1 MHWEPQTAP
10 PCSSPREQSS
20 PGARV
25 PHTRRGGPH
34 FVETD
39 GRGDEVRVVPDAA
52 SPVRPV
58 RVTEDPLPLEW
69 VVPRRG
75 GRARSPKDCDTYASV
90 QSSYDDLASLAS
102 ERCCDEDPRSPD
114 AALDDAYRRYVAARD
129 APAADADAGAHDLR
143 RVDDAAAGPP
153 RARGGRREPRR
164 RSTCSCACGV
174 RRPCGRA
181 VRLGARKIG
190 DLRYL
195 RKEDYAGVG
204 LDLGDLDMK
213 VQF

>member
-1 MHWEPQTAP
+1 MLVATPKPAGQPLTEAAP
-10 PCSSPREQSS
+10 I
-20 PGARV
+20 
-25 PHTRRGGPH
+25 
-34 FVETD
+34 FVATD
-39 GRGDEVRVVPDAA
+39 GRGDE
-52 SPVRPV
+52 VRPV

-69 VVPRRG
+69 VVPRG
-75 GRARSPKDCDTYASV
+75 GGARSPKDCDTYASA
-90 QSSYDDLASLAS
+90 QSSFDDLASLAS

-129 APAADADAGAHDLR
+129 APARTPTPEPKTFDASTTPPPGLR
-143 RVDDAAAGPP
+143 VHA
-153 RARGGRREPRR
+153 
-164 RSTCSCACGV
+164 
-174 RRPCGRA
+174 RRPAQAATPLDVFLRLRGLDA
-181 VRLGARKIG
+181 HADVLYGLGARKIG

>member
-1 MHWEPQTAP
+1 MLVATPKAAGQPLTEAAP
-10 PCSSPREQSS
+10 I
-20 PGARV
+20 
-25 PHTRRGGPH
+25 
-34 FVETD
+34 FVATD
-39 GRGDEVRVVPDAA
+39 GRGDE
-52 SPVRPV
+52 VRPV
-58 RVTEDPLPLEW
+58 RVTEDPLPIEW

-75 GRARSPKDCDTYASV
+75 GARSPRDCDTYASA
-90 QSSYDDLASLAS
+90 QSSFDDLASLAS

-129 APAADADAGAHDLR
+129 APPRTSTPEPKTFDASTAPPPGLR
-143 RVDDAAAGPP
+143 VHA
-153 RARGGRREPRR
+153 
-164 RSTCSCACGV
+164 
-174 RRPCGRA
+174 RRPAQAATPLDVFLRLRGLDA
-181 VRLGARKIG
+181 HADVLYGLGARKIG

>member
-1 MHWEPQTAP
+1 MLIATPKPAGQPLTEAAP
-10 PCSSPREQSS
+10 I
-20 PGARV
+20 
-25 PHTRRGGPH
+25 
-34 FVETD
+34 FVATD
-39 GRGDEVRVVPDAA
+39 GRGDE
-52 SPVRPV
+52 VRPV
-58 RVTEDPLPLEW
+58 RVTEDPLPIEW

-75 GRARSPKDCDTYASV
+75 GARSPNDCDTYASA
-90 QSSYDDLASLAS
+90 QSSFDDLASLAS

-129 APAADADAGAHDLR
+129 APARTPTPEPKTFDASTTPPPGLR
-143 RVDDAAAGPP
+143 VHA
-153 RARGGRREPRR
+153 
-164 RSTCSCACGV
+164 
-174 RRPCGRA
+174 RRPAQAATPLDVFLRLRGLDA
-181 VRLGARKIG
+181 HADVLYGLGARKIE

>member
-1 MHWEPQTAP
+1 MLVATPKPAGQPLNEAAP
-10 PCSSPREQSS
+10 I
-20 PGARV
+20 
-25 PHTRRGGPH
+25 
-34 FVETD
+34 FVATD
-39 GRGDEVRVVPDAA
+39 GRGDE
-52 SPVRPV
+52 VRPV
-58 RVTEDPLPLEW
+58 RVTEDPLPIEW

-75 GRARSPKDCDTYASV
+75 GARSPKDCDTYASA
-90 QSSYDDLASLAS
+90 QSSFDDLASLAS

-129 APAADADAGAHDLR
+129 APPRTPTPEPKTFDASTTPPPGLR
-143 RVDDAAAGPP
+143 VHA
-153 RARGGRREPRR
+153 
-164 RSTCSCACGV
+164 
-174 RRPCGRA
+174 RRPAQAATPLDVFLRLRGLDA
-181 VRLGARKIG
+181 HADVLYGLGARKIE

>member
-1 MHWEPQTAP
+1 MLVATPKPAGQPLEVAAP
-10 PCSSPREQSS
+10 I
-20 PGARV
+20 
-25 PHTRRGGPH
+25 
-34 FVETD
+34 FVATD
-39 GRGDEVRVVPDAA
+39 GRGDE
-52 SPVRPV
+52 VRPV

-75 GRARSPKDCDTYASV
+75 GARSPKDCDTYASA
-90 QSSYDDLASLAS
+90 QSSFDDLASLAS

-129 APAADADAGAHDLR
+129 APARTPTPEPKTFDASTAPPPGLR
-143 RVDDAAAGPP
+143 VHA
-153 RARGGRREPRR
+153 
-164 RSTCSCACGV
+164 
-174 RRPCGRA
+174 RRPAQAATPLDVFLRLRGLDA
-181 VRLGARKIG
+181 HADVLYGLGARKIG

>member
-1 MHWEPQTAP
+1 MLIATPKAAGQPLTEAAP
-10 PCSSPREQSS
+10 I
-20 PGARV
+20 
-25 PHTRRGGPH
+25 
-34 FVETD
+34 FVATD
-39 GRGDEVRVVPDAA
+39 GRGDE
-52 SPVRPV
+52 VRPV
-58 RVTEDPLPLEW
+58 RVTEDPLPIEW

-75 GRARSPKDCDTYASV
+75 GARSPKDCDTYASA
-90 QSSYDDLASLAS
+90 QSSFDDLASLAS

-129 APAADADAGAHDLR
+129 APARTPTPEPTTFDASTTPPPGLR
-143 RVDDAAAGPP
+143 VHA
-153 RARGGRREPRR
+153 
-164 RSTCSCACGV
+164 
-174 RRPCGRA
+174 RRPAQAATPLDVFLRLRGLDA
-181 VRLGARKIG
+181 HADVLYGLGARKIG

>member
-1 MHWEPQTAP
+1 MLVATPKAAGQPLTEAAP
-10 PCSSPREQSS
+10 I
-20 PGARV
+20 
-25 PHTRRGGPH
+25 
-34 FVETD
+34 FVATD
-39 GRGDEVRVVPDAA
+39 GRGDE
-52 SPVRPV
+52 VRPV

-69 VVPRRG
+69 VVPRG
-75 GRARSPKDCDTYASV
+75 GGARSPKDCDTYASA
-90 QSSYDDLASLAS
+90 QSSFDDLASLAS

-129 APAADADAGAHDLR
+129 APARTPTPEPKTFDASTTPPPGLR
-143 RVDDAAAGPP
+143 VHA
-153 RARGGRREPRR
+153 
-164 RSTCSCACGV
+164 
-174 RRPCGRA
+174 RRPAQAATPLDVFLRLRGLDA
-181 VRLGARKIG
+181 HADVLYGLGARKIG

>member
-1 MHWEPQTAP
+1 MLIATPKPAGQPLTEAAP
-10 PCSSPREQSS
+10 I
-20 PGARV
+20 
-25 PHTRRGGPH
+25 
-34 FVETD
+34 FVSTD
-39 GRGDEVRVVPDAA
+39 GRGDE
-52 SPVRPV
+52 VRPV
-58 RVTEDPLPLEW
+58 RVTEDPLPIEW

-75 GRARSPKDCDTYASV
+75 GARSPKDCDTYASA
-90 QSSYDDLASLAS
+90 QSSFDDLASLAS

-129 APAADADAGAHDLR
+129 APARTPTPEPTTFDASTTPPPGLR
-143 RVDDAAAGPP
+143 VHA
-153 RARGGRREPRR
+153 
-164 RSTCSCACGV
+164 
-174 RRPCGRA
+174 RRPAQAATPLDVFLRLRGLDA
-181 VRLGARKIG
+181 HADVLYGLGARKIG

>member
-1 MHWEPQTAP
+1 MLVATPKPAGQPLTEAAP
-10 PCSSPREQSS
+10 I
-20 PGARV
+20 
-25 PHTRRGGPH
+25 
-34 FVETD
+34 FVATD
-39 GRGDEVRVVPDAA
+39 GRGDE
-52 SPVRPV
+52 VRPV

-75 GRARSPKDCDTYASV
+75 GARSPKDCDTYASA
-90 QSSYDDLASLAS
+90 QSSFDDLASLAS

-129 APAADADAGAHDLR
+129 APPRTPTPEPKTFDASTTPPPGLR
-143 RVDDAAAGPP
+143 VHA
-153 RARGGRREPRR
+153 
-164 RSTCSCACGV
+164 
-174 RRPCGRA
+174 RRPAQAATPLDVFLRLRGLDA
-181 VRLGARKIG
+181 HADVLYGLGARKIE

>member
-1 MHWEPQTAP
+1 MLVATPKPAGQPLTEAAP
-10 PCSSPREQSS
+10 I
-20 PGARV
+20 
-25 PHTRRGGPH
+25 
-34 FVETD
+34 FVATD
-39 GRGDEVRVVPDAA
+39 GRGDE
-52 SPVRPV
+52 VRPV
-58 RVTEDPLPLEW
+58 RVTEDPLPIEW

-75 GRARSPKDCDTYASV
+75 GARSPRDCDTYASA
-90 QSSYDDLASLAS
+90 QSSFDDLASLAS

-129 APAADADAGAHDLR
+129 APARTPTPEPKTFDASTTPPPGLR
-143 RVDDAAAGPP
+143 VHA
-153 RARGGRREPRR
+153 
-164 RSTCSCACGV
+164 
-174 RRPCGRA
+174 RRPAQAATPLDVFLRLRGLDA
-181 VRLGARKIG
+181 HADVLYGLGARKIG

>member
-1 MHWEPQTAP
+1 MLVAAPKPAGQPLREAEPI
-10 PCSSPREQSS
+10 
-20 PGARV
+20 
-25 PHTRRGGPH
+25 
-34 FVETD
+34 FVATD
-39 GRGDEVRVVPDAA
+39 GRGDE
-52 SPVRPV
+52 VRPV

-69 VVPRRG
+69 VVPRG
-75 GRARSPKDCDTYASV
+75 GGARSPKDCDTYASA
-90 QSSYDDLASLAS
+90 QSSFDDLASLAS

-129 APAADADAGAHDLR
+129 APARTPTPEPETFDASTTPPPGLR
-143 RVDDAAAGPP
+143 VHA
-153 RARGGRREPRR
+153 
-164 RSTCSCACGV
+164 
-174 RRPCGRA
+174 RRPAQAATPLDVFLRLRGLDA
-181 VRLGARKIG
+181 HADVLYGLGARKIG

>member
-1 MHWEPQTAP
+1 MLIATPKPAGQPLNEAAP
-10 PCSSPREQSS
+10 I
-20 PGARV
+20 
-25 PHTRRGGPH
+25 
-34 FVETD
+34 FVATD
-39 GRGDEVRVVPDAA
+39 GRGDE
-52 SPVRPV
+52 VRPV
-58 RVTEDPLPLEW
+58 RVTEDPLPIEW

-75 GRARSPKDCDTYASV
+75 GARSPKDCDTYASA
-90 QSSYDDLASLAS
+90 QSSFDDLASLAS

-129 APAADADAGAHDLR
+129 APARTPTPEPTTFDASTAPPPGLR
-143 RVDDAAAGPP
+143 VHA
-153 RARGGRREPRR
+153 
-164 RSTCSCACGV
+164 
-174 RRPCGRA
+174 RRPAQAATPLDVFLRLRGLDA
-181 VRLGARKIG
+181 HADVLYGLGARKIG

>member
-1 MHWEPQTAP
+1 MLIATPKPAGQPLTEAAP
-10 PCSSPREQSS
+10 I
-20 PGARV
+20 
-25 PHTRRGGPH
+25 
-34 FVETD
+34 FVATD
-39 GRGDEVRVVPDAA
+39 GRGDE
-52 SPVRPV
+52 VRPV
-58 RVTEDPLPLEW
+58 RVTEDPLPIEW

-75 GRARSPKDCDTYASV
+75 GARSPRDCDTYASA
-90 QSSYDDLASLAS
+90 QSSFDDLASLAS

-129 APAADADAGAHDLR
+129 APARTPTPEPKTFDASTAPPPGLR
-143 RVDDAAAGPP
+143 VHA
-153 RARGGRREPRR
+153 
-164 RSTCSCACGV
+164 
-174 RRPCGRA
+174 RRPAQAATPLDVFLRLRGLDA
-181 VRLGARKIG
+181 HADVLYGLGARKIG

>member
-1 MHWEPQTAP
+1 MDAP
-10 PCSSPREQSS
+10 A
-20 PGARV
+20 GAA
-25 PHTRRGGPH
+25 PI
-34 FVETD
+34 FVEAD

-52 SPVRPV
+52 PPVRPV
-58 RVTEDPLPLEW
+58 RVTEDPLPIEW
-69 VVPRRG
+69 VVPR
-75 GRARSPKDCDTYASV
+75 RARSPKDCDTYASA
-90 QSSYDDLASLAS
+90 QSSFDDLASLAS

-129 APAADADAGAHDLR
+129 APARTPTPEPKTFDASTAPPPGLR
-143 RVDDAAAGPP
+143 VHA
-153 RARGGRREPRR
+153 
-164 RSTCSCACGV
+164 
-174 RRPCGRA
+174 RRPAQAATPLDVFLRLRGLDA
-181 VRLGARKIG
+181 HADVLYGLGARKIE

>member
-1 MHWEPQTAP
+1 MLVATPKPAGQPLTEAAP
-10 PCSSPREQSS
+10 I
-20 PGARV
+20 
-25 PHTRRGGPH
+25 
-34 FVETD
+34 FVSTD
-39 GRGDEVRVVPDAA
+39 GRGDE
-52 SPVRPV
+52 VRPV
-58 RVTEDPLPLEW
+58 RVTEDPLPIEW

-75 GRARSPKDCDTYASV
+75 GARSPKDCDTYASA
-90 QSSYDDLASLAS
+90 QSSFDDLASLAS

-129 APAADADAGAHDLR
+129 APARTPTPEPKTFDASTAPPPGLR
-143 RVDDAAAGPP
+143 VHA
-153 RARGGRREPRR
+153 
-164 RSTCSCACGV
+164 
-174 RRPCGRA
+174 RRPAQAATPLDVFLRLRGLDA
-181 VRLGARKIG
+181 HADVLYGLGARKIG

>member
-1 MHWEPQTAP
+1 MLIATPKPAGQPLTEAAP
-10 PCSSPREQSS
+10 I
-20 PGARV
+20 
-25 PHTRRGGPH
+25 
-34 FVETD
+34 FVATD
-39 GRGDEVRVVPDAA
+39 GRGDE
-52 SPVRPV
+52 VRPV
-58 RVTEDPLPLEW
+58 RVTEDPLPIEW

-75 GRARSPKDCDTYASV
+75 GARSPNDCDTYASA
-90 QSSYDDLASLAS
+90 QSSFDDLASLAS

-129 APAADADAGAHDLR
+129 APPRTSTPEPKTFDASTAPPPGLR
-143 RVDDAAAGPP
+143 VHA
-153 RARGGRREPRR
+153 
-164 RSTCSCACGV
+164 
-174 RRPCGRA
+174 RRPAQAATPLDVFLRLRGLDA
-181 VRLGARKIG
+181 HADVLYGLGARKIE

>member
-1 MHWEPQTAP
+1 MLVATPKPAGQPLTEA
-10 PCSSPREQSS
+10 
-20 PGARV
+20 
-25 PHTRRGGPH
+25 GPI
-34 FVETD
+34 FVATD
-39 GRGDEVRVVPDAA
+39 GRGDE
-52 SPVRPV
+52 VRPV

-75 GRARSPKDCDTYASV
+75 GARSPKDCDTYASA
-90 QSSYDDLASLAS
+90 QSSFDDLASLAS

-129 APAADADAGAHDLR
+129 APARTPTPEPKTFDASTAPPPGLR
-143 RVDDAAAGPP
+143 VHA
-153 RARGGRREPRR
+153 
-164 RSTCSCACGV
+164 
-174 RRPCGRA
+174 RRPAQAATPLDVFLRLRGLDA
-181 VRLGARKIG
+181 HADVLYGLGARKIG

>member
-1 MHWEPQTAP
+1 MLVATPKPAGQPLEAAAEYAP
-10 PCSSPREQSS
+10 I
-20 PGARV
+20 
-25 PHTRRGGPH
+25 
-34 FVETD
+34 FVSTD
-39 GRGDEVRVVPDAA
+39 GRGDE
-52 SPVRPV
+52 VRPV

-75 GRARSPKDCDTYASV
+75 GARSPKDCDTYASA
-90 QSSYDDLASLAS
+90 QSSFDDLASLAS

-129 APAADADAGAHDLR
+129 APARTPTPEPKTFDASTAPPPGLR
-143 RVDDAAAGPP
+143 VHA
-153 RARGGRREPRR
+153 
-164 RSTCSCACGV
+164 
-174 RRPCGRA
+174 RRPAQAATPLDVFLRLRGLDA
-181 VRLGARKIG
+181 HADVLYGLGARKIG

>member
-1 MHWEPQTAP
+1 MLVATPKPAGQPLTEAAP
-10 PCSSPREQSS
+10 I
-20 PGARV
+20 
-25 PHTRRGGPH
+25 
-34 FVETD
+34 FVATD
-39 GRGDEVRVVPDAA
+39 GRGDE
-52 SPVRPV
+52 VRPV
-58 RVTEDPLPLEW
+58 RVTEDPLPIEW

-75 GRARSPKDCDTYASV
+75 GARSPKDCDTYASA
-90 QSSYDDLASLAS
+90 QSSFDDLASLAS

-129 APAADADAGAHDLR
+129 APARTPTPEPKTFDASTTPPPGLR
-143 RVDDAAAGPP
+143 VHA
-153 RARGGRREPRR
+153 
-164 RSTCSCACGV
+164 
-174 RRPCGRA
+174 RRPAQAATPLDVFLRLRGLEDHA
-181 VRLGARKIG
+181 DVLYGLGARKIG